1 MSNPNFPKPIFF
13 IVAAFAVFI
22 IAANS
27 LYTIQETEQAMVLRF
42 GKVDELVAE
51 PGLHAKIPFVQ
62 QIIFFDKRVLETD
75 SPAEEIQ
82 TGDKK
87 RVVVD
92 SFTRWRIVDA
102 EKFYQAVRT
111 VPAAINRL
119 NTIVNS
125 NIRRVVG
132 RESLEELVSG
142 ERARLMADILKESE
156 KQAGPLGIEIVDV
169 RIKRADLPQANASA
183 VFERM
188 RTERQKEATEIRA
201 SGAEEAQKIRADAD
215 KQKTIILA
223 EADRDAQTLRG
234 EGDAESIE
242 ITGRAFSK
250 DQNFY
255 SFLRRL
261 DAYRASLVE
270 GTTLV
275 LDENADFLS
284 TFRGE

>member
-1 MSNPNFPKPIFF
+1 MMPKPIFF
-13 IVAAFAVFI
+13 MIGAFVAFI

-27 LYTIQETEQAMVLRF
+27 LYTIKETEQAMVLRF
-42 GKVDELVAE
+42 GKVDELVAD
-51 PGLHAKIPFVQ
+51 PGLHVKVPFVQ

-75 SPAEEIQ
+75 SPSEEIQ

-111 VPAAINRL
+111 TNAAINRL

-142 ERARLMADILKESE
+142 DRARLMADILKESE

-201 SGAEEAQKIRADAD
+201 SGAEEAQKIRADSD

-234 EGDAESIE
+234 EGDAESIK
-242 ITGRAFSK
+242 ITGKAFSA
-250 DQNFY
+250 DESFY

-261 DAYRASLVE
+261 DAYRASLTE

-275 LDENADFLS
+275 LDANTDFLS